1 MCNGQGQVPNTIN
14 LSDLVRENC
23 FEWMVIPDRDQS
35 KSGVDIAIAAHHL
48 QPIPTLLVEEIVLSV
63 IKLGL
68 GRRCP
73 GLHGSWGRGWT
84 EGLSKPVISQTPES
98 LGDSLNIVK
107 D

>member
-1 MCNGQGQVPNTIN
+1 
-14 LSDLVRENC
+14 
-23 FEWMVIPDRDQS
+23 MVIPDCDQS
-35 KSGVDIAIAAHHL
+35 KSGVYIAIAAHHL

-63 IKLGL
+63 LKLGL

-73 GLHGSWGRGWT
+73 GLYGSWGRGWA
-84 EGLSKPVISQTPES
+84 EGLSKPVISKTPES